1 MKNILLTILFIG
13 IGISLNAQETS
24 NKKMNFEMDFIWR
37 NINGWFKKTES
48 IDYNSELI
56 KSLKTKEGVFMHI
69 PKDYQIVS
77 ENKGIYMEVYLF
89 NFTNDTI
96 KIPRIDATIGNLETK
111 VEKDKKWETLHTT
124 FGSSCGNSYWTMEL
138 PPNQYILFHSN
149 TISHSKGDLEVEMK
163 IQLKT
168 KDLTIESNLIKIKT
182 YKGLYERLG
191 IPIKVTSF

>member
-13 IGISLNAQETS
+13 FGVSLNSQETS
-24 NKKMNFEMDFIWR
+24 KRKMNFEMDFMWR
-37 NINGWFKKTES
+37 DINGWFKKAES
-48 IDYNSELI
+48 IDYNSKLI
-56 KSLKTKEGVFMHI
+56 KNLKTKKGVFMHI
-69 PKDYQIVS
+69 PKDYQIVA

-89 NFTNDTI
+89 NFTKDTI
-96 KIPRIDATIGNLETK
+96 RIPRIDATIGNLETK
-111 VEKDKKWETLHTT
+111 VEKDEKWETLHTT
-124 FGSSCGNSYWTMEL
+124 FGSSCGNSNWTMEL

-163 IQLKT
+163 MQLKT